1 MSNWVA
7 DKSEK
12 DLTEQNM
19 LTLRRGKG
27 SYLRASGERERRE
40 VALPGEFYRDALKTE
55 QTRHVWEG
63 ARRLAQTPGV
73 SLRSSRA
80 IQEELREARLKQSAW
95 RVLSQNS
102 WVDQPAGDQK
112 EPGRGELIQQ
122 QVSEAENVLGLDLI
136 VRSLEASRTKPRLAD

>member
-1 MSNWVA
+1 MA

-55 QTRHVWEG
+55 QTRHV
-63 ARRLAQTPGV
+63 
-73 SLRSSRA
+73 
-80 IQEELREARLKQSAW
+80 
-95 RVLSQNS
+95 
-102 WVDQPAGDQK
+102 
-112 EPGRGELIQQ
+112 
-122 QVSEAENVLGLDLI
+122 
-136 VRSLEASRTKPRLAD
+136 